1 MLPKGALRTARLGC
15 LRHKRRVRR
24 PRARGPDRRGQIHD
38 MTFWHGRPPAVAAR
52 LLPGHWEGD
61 RIKGTFNRSAV
72 GTRVERSSRWVL
84 LARLE
89 NASAPAAR
97 DGFSRVLNG
106 VPAAMRKTLTDD
118 PGQAMSEQA
127 RLTAMTG
134 VAVFF
139 ADPHRPWQRGRHE
152 NTNGLLREY
161 RPKGTEL
168 SGYTQDDLNAMA
180 WKLNHRPRKLH
191 GFRTPRQVYNDLLT
205 LAQRPDSTI
214 H

>member
-1 MLPKGALRTARLGC
+1 
-15 LRHKRRVRR
+15 
-24 PRARGPDRRGQIHD
+24 
-38 MTFWHGRPPAVAAR
+38 MTSLHGRPPAVAAR

-180 WKLNHRPRKLH
+180 WKLNHRPRKVH
-191 GFRTPRQVYNDLLT
+191 GFRTPRQVDNDMLHM
-205 LAQRPDSTI
+205 AQMSEGVV